1 METVIGS
8 MKALLISCQS
18 WDVVRIRKY
27 EKILRRQDRNMLA
40 NKRSCTEFLFG
51 PPGTASHIENS
62 LSCTS
67 TLPGC
72 IITKDCNG
80 AISETKD
87 RRYFKI
93 NVCSWCLWMSWWY
106 YRCERKL
113 VQWLRLSQPRQFNY
127 VQFVRCWLN
136 IQFAESG
143 QKARC
148 DACAVNVQR
157 WMQRIQRERPWWT
170 HGHCTCQQRI
180 VQLSGVGSDI
190 MYRTCSD
197 TR

>member
-1 METVIGS
+1 MRCRES
-8 MKALLISCQS
+8 
-18 WDVVRIRKY
+18 VVRIRNY
-27 EKILRRQDRNMLA
+27 EKILSRQDRNMLA
-40 NKRSCTEFLFG
+40 IKRSYTEFLVG
-51 PPGTASHIENS
+51 PPWHCKPPREQFKLHLYCARMYNY
-62 LSCTS
+62 
-67 TLPGC
+67 
-72 IITKDCNG
+72 TKDCNSH
-80 AISETKD
+80 ISEIQD
-87 RRYFKI
+87 RRDFKI
-93 NVCSWCLWMSWWY
+93 NANVHGVCGWVDDITV
-106 YRCERKL
+106 CERKS
-113 VQWLRLSQPRQFNY
+113 VQWLRLSQPRQFNF

-143 QKARC
+143 QRARC